1 MVPRPSAYRRTLGVG
16 LVMTDRL
23 YRRAAAAIFRTLTI
37 GAREDLVRLGS
48 PYGGWWVPR
57 SVLTPGAVAYCAG
70 AGEDV
75 TFDLA
80 LLGHGVRVTT
90 FDPTPR
96 SVTYVNSLKIED
108 ERFRFVP
115 VGWWNDDTEI
125 DLYAPRDPAHVSY
138 SALDLQ
144 ATGQSITVP
153 VRRVATLA
161 RALGDTTLDLIK
173 MDIEGAEMAVI
184 PDILSSGLSPR
195 ALCVEFDQ
203 VRPLR
208 EVISL
213 IRRVERAG
221 LLPVRSEGR
230 NMTFVRDPSA
240 EPGG

>member
-1 MVPRPSAYRRTLGVG
+1 MVARRSAYQRTLGVG
-16 LVMTDRL
+16 LVITDRL
-23 YRRAAAAIFRTLTI
+23 YRRAAAAIFRTLTT

-48 PYGGWWVPR
+48 RYGGWWVPT

-80 LLGHGVRVTT
+80 LLGYGVRVTT

-96 SVTYVNSLKIED
+96 SVAYVRSLRIED

-125 DLYAPRDPAHVSY
+125 DVYAPRDPEHVSH

-144 ATGQSITVP
+144 ATGRSITVP
-153 VRRVATLA
+153 VRRVVTLA
-161 RALGDTTLDLIK
+161 RELGDAKLDIIK
-173 MDIEGAEMAVI
+173 MDIEGAEIVVI
-184 PDILSSGLSPR
+184 PDILSSGLLPR
-195 ALCVEFDQ
+195 VLCVEFDK

-208 EVISL
+208 DVISL
-213 IRRVERAG
+213 IRRIKRVG
-221 LLPVRSEGR
+221 LRPTRSEGR
-230 NMTFVRDPSA
+230 NVTFVR
-240 EPGG
+240 EP